1 MCMKKKIIAR
11 LSNLWSNN
19 YIYYESNG
27 DRNKTVSVEE
37 YIKKIRPYLNNII
50 NLKTSDT
57 WEIQLI
63 IANNDEERVMLSKS
77 DNIWIMTNDEGN
89 EFIKELLDSL
99 KNKYQNKLI
108 LL

>member
-11 LSNLWSNN
+11 LSNLWSSN
-19 YIYYESNG
+19 YIDYESNG

-37 YIKKIRPYLNNII
+37 YLKKIRPYLNNII

-63 IANNDEERVMLSKS
+63 IANDFVS
-77 DNIWIMTNDEGN
+77 
-89 EFIKELLDSL
+89 
-99 KNKYQNKLI
+99 
-108 LL
+108 

>member
-19 YIYYESNG
+19 YIDYESNS
-27 DRNKTVSVEE
+27 DRNKTASVEE
-37 YIKKIRPYLNNII
+37 FLKKIRPYLNTII

-63 IANNDEERVMLSKS
+63 IANNFVS
-77 DNIWIMTNDEGN
+77 
-89 EFIKELLDSL
+89 
-99 KNKYQNKLI
+99 
-108 LL
+108 

>member
-19 YIYYESNG
+19 YIDYESNS
-27 DRNKTVSVEE
+27 DRNKTASVEE
-37 YIKKIRPYLNNII
+37 YLKKIRPYLNTII

-63 IANNDEERVMLSKS
+63 IANNFVS
-77 DNIWIMTNDEGN
+77 
-89 EFIKELLDSL
+89 
-99 KNKYQNKLI
+99 
-108 LL
+108 

>member
-1 MCMKKKIIAR
+1 
-11 LSNLWSNN
+11 
-19 YIYYESNG
+19 
-27 DRNKTVSVEE
+27 
-37 YIKKIRPYLNNII
+37 
-50 NLKTSDT
+50 
-57 WEIQLI
+57 
-63 IANNDEERVMLSKS
+63 MLSKS